1 VAPVVSTA
9 GMISVLVSDSGS
21 ANYEHNTEYFGAIN
35 EWAADHCASYRGYR
49 VQDVSDASIAWDE
62 IAEYLFESEADE
74 LLFRLKWL

>member
-1 VAPVVSTA
+1 
-9 GMISVLVSDSGS
+9 MISVLVTDSGS